1 MTTTGT
7 KVEKGCK
14 NVALRMV
21 YADNHFILMVADQ
34 FKKTH
39 REARIVFE
47 MFKKSKAIKLDAVNG
62 RWNLVHGAYWNP
74 AVISRALEM
83 VSK

>member
-7 KVEKGCK
+7 KAGFE
-14 NVALRMV
+14 NMALRGI

-39 REARIVFE
+39 REAGIVFE
-47 MFKKSKAIKLDAVNG
+47 MFKKSKAIKFDAVNG
-62 RWNLVHGAYWNP
+62 RWNLVHGAFWNP
-74 AVISRALEM
+74 AVINRALGM